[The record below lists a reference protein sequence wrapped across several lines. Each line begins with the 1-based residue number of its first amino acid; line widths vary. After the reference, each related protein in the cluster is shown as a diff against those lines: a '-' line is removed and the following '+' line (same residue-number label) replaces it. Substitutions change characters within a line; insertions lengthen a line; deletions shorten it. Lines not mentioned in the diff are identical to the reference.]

1 MPLPVDTPVNSSVQP
16 SIQPVIL
23 TIDQT
28 TSLFRSEPDA
38 LVITLPVG
46 YELVASRYFRHT
58 PPNYDDIEYAIN
70 YIEDEIEKVVRQIPA
85 VNAELVTEVGF
96 IRRIALLCGCPD
108 EPHIHLG
115 RDVLE
120 RLFGRYAEIAVGR
133 PPRADETDVSPMF
146 YAQLL
151 IFREFMHHLKFE
163 QIVINRSAEAD

>member
-1 MPLPVDTPVNSSVQP
+1 MPLPVDTPASVQP
-16 SIQPVIL
+16 SLLPVFL

-28 TSLFRSEPDA
+28 TSLFRSEADG
-38 LVITLPVG
+38 LSISLPLG

-70 YIEDEIEKVVRQIPA
+70 YIEDEIEKVVKRIPA
-85 VNAELVTEVGF
+85 LNTELVTEVGF

-108 EPHIHLG
+108 EPQIRLG
-115 RDVLE
+115 RDTLE

-133 PPRADETDVSPMF
+133 PPRADETDVSPTF